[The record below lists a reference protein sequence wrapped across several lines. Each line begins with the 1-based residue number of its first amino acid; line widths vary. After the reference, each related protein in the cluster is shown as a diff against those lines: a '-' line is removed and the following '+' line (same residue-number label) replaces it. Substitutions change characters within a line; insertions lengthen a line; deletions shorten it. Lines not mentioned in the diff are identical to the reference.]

1 MPEWPKGKRKESK
14 GKTCAMDSRCTNQKG
29 KCTEPRHDTQRP
41 RNDLASKKCWA
52 CRNNEVMKLA
62 ARNAGPTP
70 PIHKGFMV
78 YRAPPPWPHVLPEVH
93 GCKKSQEIASP

>member
-1 MPEWPKGKRKESK
+1 MPERPKGQGRNPKGKK
-14 GKTCAMDSRCTNQKG
+14 CPMDSRCTNQKD
-29 KCTEPRHDTQRP
+29 KCTEPRNDSQGQEMTVP
-41 RNDLASKKCWA
+41 ARNAGLA
-52 CRNNEVMKLA
+52 EMIKLA

-93 GCKKSQEIASP
+93 GCKKAKK